1 MGFGICYFQVR
12 TDLKGRGCLSFFT
25 SHFSLKRVCTLA
37 DYLILIVD
45 DDKTQHMILG
55 DYLKLSG
62 YKVAHAYD
70 GAEGLNMLEELKPNL
85 VILDVQ
91 MPGMDGFQT
100 LQEIKKK
107 AAYRN
112 VAVLFLTALE
122 RQHLKIKGLELG
134 ADDYITKPFD
144 RAELLARI
152 NAVLRR
158 SDRSR
163 QLEGIME
170 GDLADVG
177 IADLL
182 QSMELGVKT
191 ATIILEEIDGEI
203 LVKNGEL
210 LYVRQGTLTGDKAL
224 IRIFLLE
231 RGAFSIKFNE
241 LSKTVSEKPRGLTS
255 VLMNVSN
262 EVDEIKDIIRQL
274 NVENRLI
281 KIAGDVSEFPEIDKI
296 RELTPMTF
304 TRMIVAMEGNP
315 RDNIKILV
323 AASKSRKLKIE
334 K

>member
-1 MGFGICYFQVR
+1 M
-12 TDLKGRGCLSFFT
+12 
-25 SHFSLKRVCTLA
+25 A

-45 DDKTQHMILG
+45 DEKAQHMILG

-70 GAEGLNMLEELKPNL
+70 GAEGLKMLEELKPNL

-107 AAYRN
+107 AAHRN

-191 ATIILEEIDGEI
+191 ATIVLGEIGGEI

-210 LYVRQGTLTGDKAL
+210 LYVSQGTLTGDQAL

-231 RGAFSIKFNE
+231 KGAFSIKFNE

-255 VLMNVSN
+255 VLMNISN
-262 EVDEIKDIIRQL
+262 EVDEIKDIINKL
-274 NVENRLI
+274 HVDNRLI
-281 KIAGDVSEFPEIDKI
+281 KIVGDVSEFPEIDKI

-304 TRMIVAMEGNP
+304 TEMIVAMDGNS
-315 RDNIKILV
+315 RDNIKILA

>member
-1 MGFGICYFQVR
+1 M
-12 TDLKGRGCLSFFT
+12 
-25 SHFSLKRVCTLA
+25 A
-37 DYLILIVD
+37 DYLVLIID
-45 DDKTQHMILG
+45 DDQSQHMILG
-55 DYLKLSG
+55 GYLKLSG
-62 YKVAHAYD
+62 YRVADAYD
-70 GAEGLNMLEELKPNL
+70 GAEGLRMLEELKPDL
-85 VILDVQ
+85 VLLDVQ

-112 VAVLFLTALE
+112 VSVLFLTALE

-191 ATIILEEIDGEI
+191 ATILLDGIDGEI
-203 LVKNGEL
+203 LVRNGEL
-210 LYVRQGTLTGDKAL
+210 LYVRQGSLTGDQAL
-224 IRIFLLE
+224 VRIFLLE
-231 RGAFSIKFNE
+231 KGAFSIKFNE
-241 LSKTVSEKPRGLTS
+241 LSKRISEEPRPLTS

-274 NVENRLI
+274 KVENRLI
-281 KIAGDVSEFPEIDKI
+281 KIAGDISEFPGIEKI

-304 TRMIVAMEGNP
+304 TEMIAAMDGDP